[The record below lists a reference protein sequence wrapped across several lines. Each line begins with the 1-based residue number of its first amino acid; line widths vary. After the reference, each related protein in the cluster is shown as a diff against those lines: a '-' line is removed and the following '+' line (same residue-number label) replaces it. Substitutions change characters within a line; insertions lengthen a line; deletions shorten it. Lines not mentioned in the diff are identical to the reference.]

1 VKKRLLP
8 WATMALAAVA
18 LVAVAAVSARTNA
31 PASPKAKSGG
41 SSFRVA
47 MVTDIGGLNDR
58 SFNQLANTGL
68 KRADRQLSGVSTRV
82 FDTKSAAERV
92 PNLLAAARGD
102 FDLIIAVGFL
112 NFEAL
117 NTVAKS
123 FSNKKFA
130 GIDIPYA
137 VLSDKPTNG
146 RGLVFKEQEAG
157 YLVGYLAGL
166 TIKRHP
172 YKGRQI
178 VSAVG
183 ANNVPAIVRFMAGYR
198 AGARKANKRVRVLLD
213 FANDPTFSD
222 QAKCKETALNQISR
236 GSGIVFQVAGGCGL
250 GALSAAKEKKVWG
263 IGVDADQYY
272 LGKHMLTSATKKVDV
287 AMYQTIQEARR
298 VGVNRFRTGID
309 KVFNVK
315 SGAVGYGR
323 LSPKVPKADRVKL
336 EKLRRQIAAGKI
348 KIPTAIS

>member
-1 VKKRLLP
+1 MKRRLF
-8 WATMALAAVA
+8 ATAAVTTAAFVA
-18 LVAVAAVSARTNA
+18 LVAALARPDSSTG
-31 PASPKAKSGG
+31 ASPTAKGG
-41 SSFRVA
+41 GTFRVA

-68 KRADRQLSGVSTRV
+68 KRAGSQLGVSTRV
-82 FDTKSAAERV
+82 YDTKSAAERV
-92 PNLLAAARGD
+92 PNLLAAARGR

-123 FSNKKFA
+123 FPNQKFA
-130 GIDIPYA
+130 GVDIPFG
-137 VLSDKPTNG
+137 VLADKPSNV

-166 TIKRHP
+166 TVKRQR
-172 YKGRQI
+172 GRDV

-198 AGARKANKRVRVLLD
+198 AGARKANRGVRVLLD

-222 QAKCKETALNQISR
+222 QAKCKETALNQIAR
-236 GSGIVFQVAGGCGL
+236 GSQVVFQVAGGCGL
-250 GALSAAKEKKVWG
+250 GALRAASERRVWG

-272 LGKHMLTSATKKVDV
+272 LGRHMLTSATKKVDV
-287 AMYQTIQEARR
+287 AMSQTIREAKARGR
-298 VGVNRFRTGID
+298 NFRTGFD
-309 KVFNVK
+309 RVFNVR
-315 SGAVGYGR
+315 SGGVGYGR
-323 LSPKVPKADRVKL
+323 LARQVPAAHRRAL
-336 EKLRRQIAAGKI
+336 ETVRRQIARGRI
-348 KIPTAIS
+348 RIPTAI